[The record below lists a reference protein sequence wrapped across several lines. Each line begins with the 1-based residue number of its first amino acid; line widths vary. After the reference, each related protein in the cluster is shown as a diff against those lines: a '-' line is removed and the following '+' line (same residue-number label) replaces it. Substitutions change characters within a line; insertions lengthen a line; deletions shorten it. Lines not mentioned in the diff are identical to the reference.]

1 MVYKMNMYDDD
12 ILYENLYGHGGTVP
26 GYMGDAAWVPH
37 PYHVIEKD
45 YDAMFYWRFMH
56 TLFVMFFVSVLG
68 FGSGVWL
75 ISNFLHVPW
84 DEEGNGVDEDDGQGK
99 EVLFEEKYL
108 DTWRECDGEDY
119 ETLIQNKERLEAL
132 KNCTIMEHTPK
143 GTVAMFFHHKDE
155 SFWYYSDG
163 KDVPV
168 KYLDTLCR
176 HYTTMFQC
184 KNLYVHVDDVLE
196 QKRKEK
202 EEEEKRWKEEEEMK
216 KEDSRSG
223 DGSTNG
229 DGSSGD
235 GEEKK
240 QKSVFASFKNYQQSS
255 SGLRQRK
262 TSIKK
267 SKESS
272 TNHSKGEEFVVERG
286 NRYSYKGKMADYKIL
301 KHQLRYSGSMKK
313 LDFSSFKKM
322 MMKQNQDQDEDNKQ
336 NSTLV

>member
-1 MVYKMNMYDDD
+1 MNMFDDD
-12 ILYENLYGHGGTVP
+12 MLYEDLYWDGYGHGYGHGGTVP
-26 GYMGDAAWVPH
+26 GYMGDLAWVPH
-37 PYHVIEKD
+37 PYHVIEKN

-56 TLFVMFFVSVLG
+56 TFVVMFFVSVLG
-68 FGSGVWL
+68 FGSGAWL
-75 ISNFLHVPW
+75 VANFLHVPW
-84 DEEGNGVDEDDGQGK
+84 DEDDEAEEQEK

-108 DTWRECDGEDY
+108 DTWRECEGEDY
-119 ETLIQNKERLEAL
+119 ETLMKNKERLEAL

-143 GTVAMFFHHKDE
+143 GTVAMFYHHKDE

-196 QKRKEK
+196 EKRKEK
-202 EEEEKRWKEEEEMK
+202 EEEEKRRKEEEEMK
-216 KEDSRSG
+216 KEDNS
-223 DGSTNG
+223 NG

-255 SGLRQRK
+255 SELRQRK
-262 TSIKK
+262 TSTKK
-267 SKESS
+267 SKVSS
-272 TNHSKGEEFVVERG
+272 SNQGEEFVVERG
-286 NRYSYKGKMADYKIL
+286 NRYSYKGKMAEYKIL
-301 KHQLRYSGSMKK
+301 KQQLRYSGSMKK

-322 MMKQNQDQDEDNKQ
+322 MMKQNQDADDHQDDNNEQ
-336 NSTLV
+336 HSTLV